1 MDTEI
6 PLQFQQQPPI
16 QLGDPQPHPQHQP
29 VLLQNELAVVRRA
42 GREAV
47 RSFLESHNCF
57 AVLKTS
63 AKVVV
68 FDTRI
73 PIQLAF
79 YALVEHGK
87 QGPTRR
93 TC

>member
-16 QLGDPQPHPQHQP
+16 HLGDQQQPHHQP

-87 QGPTRR
+87 Q
-93 TC
+93 